1 MAEKIYASVQELI
14 GRTPLMEI
22 GNIEREEG
30 LEARVLV
37 KLEYLNP
44 AGSVKDRIA
53 KNMIEDA
60 EEKGLLKPGATI
72 IEPTSGNTGIGLAA
86 IAASKGYR
94 LILTMP
100 ETMSVERRNILKAYG
115 AEIVLTEGARGMT
128 GAIEKAE
135 ELKDIYGGE
144 ILISRKGAE
153 NINNPEINLFN
164 MINFEANN
172 ISNIDNLNHE
182 NNEQYKE
189 GNLPKQLYTSVD
201 SRVDDKDI
209 LHIGKIEL
217 EVILTTGHTDDGTSL
232 YCKEEGIVF
241 TGDTLMCMGYGR
253 TDFPTGNLRELKK
266 SLKKLFTLPENTF
279 VYPGH
284 GIATTIGDEKG
295 DNYDTKIKR
304 Y

>member
-1 MAEKIYASVQELI
+1 MILKQIEVKSSLINDYTNCYIMQDEETKEAICIDPGGSIEKI
-14 GRTPLMEI
+14 
-22 GNIEREEG
+22 IEM
-30 LEARVLV
+30 LKILNA
-37 KLEYLNP
+37 KLKYIYLTH
-44 AGSVKDRIA
+44 SHMDH
-53 KNMIEDA
+53 
-60 EEKGLLKPGATI
+60 
-72 IEPTSGNTGIGLAA
+72 
-86 IAASKGYR
+86 
-94 LILTMP
+94 
-100 ETMSVERRNILKAYG
+100 
-115 AEIVLTEGARGMT
+115 
-128 GAIEKAE
+128 IEKAE

-153 NINNPEINLFN
+153 NINNPEINLSS
-164 MINFEANN
+164 MSGVE
-172 ISNIDNLNHE
+172 
-182 NNEQYKE
+182 
-189 GNLPKQLYTSVD
+189 LYTTVN

-217 EVILTTGHTDDGTSL
+217 EVILTPGHTDDGTSL

>member
-1 MAEKIYASVQELI
+1 MILKQIEVKSSLIDDYTNCYIMQDEETKEAICIDPGGSIEKI
-14 GRTPLMEI
+14 
-22 GNIEREEG
+22 IEM
-30 LEARVLV
+30 LKILNA
-37 KLEYLNP
+37 KLKYIYLTH
-44 AGSVKDRIA
+44 SHMDH
-53 KNMIEDA
+53 
-60 EEKGLLKPGATI
+60 
-72 IEPTSGNTGIGLAA
+72 
-86 IAASKGYR
+86 
-94 LILTMP
+94 
-100 ETMSVERRNILKAYG
+100 
-115 AEIVLTEGARGMT
+115 
-128 GAIEKAE
+128 IEKAE
-135 ELKDIYGGE
+135 ELKNTYGGE

-172 ISNIDNLNHE
+172 ISNIDNLSHE
-182 NNEQYKE
+182 DNEQYKE

-217 EVILTTGHTDDGTSL
+217 EVILAPGHTNDGTSL

-241 TGDTLMCMGYGR
+241 TGDTLMYMGYGR
-253 TDFPTGNLRELKK
+253 TDFSTGNLRELKK
-266 SLKKLFTLPENTF
+266 SLKKLFALPENTF

>member
-1 MAEKIYASVQELI
+1 MILKQIEVKSSLINDYTNCYIMQDEETKEAICIDPGGSIEKI
-14 GRTPLMEI
+14 
-22 GNIEREEG
+22 IEMLRI
-30 LEARVLV
+30 LNA
-37 KLEYLNP
+37 KLKYIYLTH
-44 AGSVKDRIA
+44 SHMDH
-53 KNMIEDA
+53 
-60 EEKGLLKPGATI
+60 
-72 IEPTSGNTGIGLAA
+72 
-86 IAASKGYR
+86 
-94 LILTMP
+94 
-100 ETMSVERRNILKAYG
+100 
-115 AEIVLTEGARGMT
+115 
-128 GAIEKAE
+128 IEKAE

-153 NINNPEINLFN
+153 NINNPEINLSS
-164 MINFEANN
+164 MSGVE
-172 ISNIDNLNHE
+172 
-182 NNEQYKE
+182 
-189 GNLPKQLYTSVD
+189 LYTTVD

-217 EVILTTGHTDDGTSL
+217 EVILTPGHTNDGTSL

-241 TGDTLMCMGYGR
+241 TGDTLMYMGYGR

-266 SLKKLFTLPENTF
+266 SLKRLFALPENTF

>member
-1 MAEKIYASVQELI
+1 MILKQIEVKSSLINDYTNCYIMQDEETKEAICIDPGGSIEKI
-14 GRTPLMEI
+14 
-22 GNIEREEG
+22 IEM
-30 LEARVLV
+30 LKILNA
-37 KLEYLNP
+37 KLKYIYLTH
-44 AGSVKDRIA
+44 SHMDH
-53 KNMIEDA
+53 
-60 EEKGLLKPGATI
+60 
-72 IEPTSGNTGIGLAA
+72 
-86 IAASKGYR
+86 
-94 LILTMP
+94 
-100 ETMSVERRNILKAYG
+100 
-115 AEIVLTEGARGMT
+115 
-128 GAIEKAE
+128 IEKAE
-135 ELKDIYGGE
+135 ELKNTYGGE

-153 NINNPEINLFN
+153 NINNTEINLSS
-164 MINFEANN
+164 MSGVE
-172 ISNIDNLNHE
+172 
-182 NNEQYKE
+182 
-189 GNLPKQLYTSVD
+189 LYTSVD

-217 EVILTTGHTDDGTSL
+217 EVILTPGHTDDGTSL

-266 SLKKLFTLPENTF
+266 SLKKLFALPENTF

>member
-1 MAEKIYASVQELI
+1 MILKQIEVKSSLINDYTNCYIMQDEETKEAICIDPGGSIEKI
-14 GRTPLMEI
+14 
-22 GNIEREEG
+22 IEM
-30 LEARVLV
+30 LKILNA
-37 KLEYLNP
+37 KLKYIYLTH
-44 AGSVKDRIA
+44 SHMDH
-53 KNMIEDA
+53 
-60 EEKGLLKPGATI
+60 
-72 IEPTSGNTGIGLAA
+72 
-86 IAASKGYR
+86 
-94 LILTMP
+94 
-100 ETMSVERRNILKAYG
+100 
-115 AEIVLTEGARGMT
+115 
-128 GAIEKAE
+128 IEKAE

-153 NINNPEINLFN
+153 NINNPEINLSS
-164 MINFEANN
+164 MSGVE
-172 ISNIDNLNHE
+172 
-182 NNEQYKE
+182 
-189 GNLPKQLYTSVD
+189 LYTTVD

-217 EVILTTGHTDDGTSL
+217 EVILTPGHTDDGTSL

-295 DNYDTKIKR
+295 ENYDTKIKR

>member
-1 MAEKIYASVQELI
+1 MILKQIEVKSSLINDYTNCYIMQDEETKEAICIDPGGSIEKI
-14 GRTPLMEI
+14 
-22 GNIEREEG
+22 IEM
-30 LEARVLV
+30 LKILNA
-37 KLEYLNP
+37 KLKY
-44 AGSVKDRIA
+44 IF
-53 KNMIEDA
+53 
-60 EEKGLLKPGATI
+60 
-72 IEPTSGNTGIGLAA
+72 
-86 IAASKGYR
+86 
-94 LILTMP
+94 LTHSHMDH
-100 ETMSVERRNILKAYG
+100 
-115 AEIVLTEGARGMT
+115 
-128 GAIEKAE
+128 IEKAE
-135 ELKDIYGGE
+135 KLKNTYGGE

-153 NINNPEINLFN
+153 NINNPEINLSS
-164 MINFEANN
+164 MSGVE
-172 ISNIDNLNHE
+172 
-182 NNEQYKE
+182 
-189 GNLPKQLYTSVD
+189 LYTSVD

-217 EVILTTGHTDDGTSL
+217 EVILTPGHTNDGTSL